1 VFGGALDKATG
12 FLDQRLVLTS
22 VLPSVAF
29 WSAGL
34 ALVGSQVGWTQ
45 AQHWWTHLNNGT
57 NVLVSVVAVALLVLF
72 ALLLSAHEGAL
83 ISLYEGYWGRGLV
96 TGWLARRAAARHRW
110 RVKRITGKIAQL
122 DEAIN
127 ALPAEIAQIDR
138 DIAGLRPR
146 GRPLAAGDR
155 LLARQLAKEVARKRR
170 QERTFP
176 QQADALTGFQY
187 RNYPRDPARALP
199 TRLGN
204 ILKAAEEYPAYEG
217 RYGLDAVFFWPRLF
231 AVVPDST
238 RSDLSDARATFVLLL
253 NVCTLALLFS
263 AGAFAALIFAVIHPA
278 DVFWASAGGA
288 LVLAYLMY
296 RSALGP
302 AQAYGEL
309 VRSAFDLY
317 RGDLLD
323 QLKLSEP
330 ASFDQERTLWGNL
343 GQMMYRGD
351 ASDPEILDAARS
363 AAPPAPP
370 PAPGGP

>member
-34 ALVGSQVGWTQ
+34 ALAGSQVGWAK
-45 AQHWWTHLNNGT
+45 AQHWWTHLNSGT

-83 ISLYEGYWGRGLV
+83 ISLYEGYWGRGPV
-96 TGWLARRAAARHRW
+96 TGWLAARAAGRHRRRAE
-110 RVKRITGKIAQL
+110 RITRKIARL
-122 DEAIN
+122 DERIN
-127 ALPAEIAQIDR
+127 ALPAEIAQLDH
-138 DIAGLRPR
+138 DLAGLRPL
-146 GRPLAAGDR
+146 GRPPAAADR
-155 LLARQLAKEVARKRR
+155 LLARQLAREVAGQRR
-170 QERTFP
+170 QARTFP

-204 ILKAAEEYPAYEG
+204 ILKAAEDYPAYEG
-217 RYGLDAVFFWPRLF
+217 RYGLDAVFFWPRLI

-263 AGAFAALIFAVIHPA
+263 AGAFAALIFAVIRPA
-278 DVFWASAGGA
+278 DVFWASAAGA

-317 RGDLLD
+317 RGDLLA

-330 ASFDQERTLWGNL
+330 ASFEQERTLWDNL

-351 ASDPEILDAARS
+351 ASDPDVLDAARTS
-363 AAPPAPP
+363 APAAPP

>member
-1 VFGGALDKATG
+1 MFGGALDKATG

-29 WSAGL
+29 WSAAL
-34 ALVGSQVGWTQ
+34 ALVGSQVGWAH
-45 AQHWWTHLNNGT
+45 AQHWWTHLNSGT
-57 NVLVSVVAVALLVLF
+57 NVLVSIVAVALLVLF

-83 ISLYEGYWGRGLV
+83 ISLYEGYWGRGRV
-96 TGWLARRAAARHRW
+96 AGWLARRAAGRHRR
-110 RVKRITGKIAQL
+110 RVQRITRKIGQL
-122 DEAIN
+122 DERIN

-138 DIAGLRPR
+138 DVAGLRPG
-146 GRPLAAGDR
+146 GRPPAAADR
-155 LLARQLAKEVARKRR
+155 LLVRQLAKEVAGKRR

-187 RNYPRDPARALP
+187 RNYPRDPGHALP

-217 RYGLDAVFFWPRLF
+217 RYGLDAVFFWPRLI

-238 RSDLSDARATFVLLL
+238 RANLSDARATFVLLL

-263 AGAFAALIFAVIHPA
+263 AGALVALACAVIHPA
-278 DVFWASAGGA
+278 AVFWASAAGA

-309 VRSAFDLY
+309 VRSTFDLY
-317 RGDLLD
+317 RGDLLK
-323 QLKLSEP
+323 QLQLSEP
-330 ASFDQERTLWGNL
+330 ASFAQERTLWDNL

-351 ASDPEILDAARS
+351 ASDPDILDAARTS
-363 AAPPAPP
+363 ALP
-370 PAPGGP
+370 PAPGGT

>member
-34 ALVGSQVGWTQ
+34 ALAGSQVGWTQ
-45 AQHWWTHLNNGT
+45 AQHWWTHLSSGT
-57 NVLVSVVAVALLVLF
+57 NVLISVVAVALLVLF
-72 ALLLSAHEGAL
+72 ALLLSAHESAL
-83 ISLYEGYWGRGLV
+83 ISLYEGYWGRGRV
-96 TGWLARRAAARHRW
+96 AGWLAGRAAGRHRRRAE
-110 RVKRITGKIAQL
+110 RIVSKIAQL
-122 DEAIN
+122 DEQIN
-127 ALPAEIAQIDR
+127 TLPAQIAQLDR
-138 DIAGLRPR
+138 DVAGLRPR
-146 GRPLAAGDR
+146 GRPLAAADR
-155 LLARQLAKEVARKRR
+155 LLARQLTKEVARKRR
-170 QERTFP
+170 QARSFP
-176 QQADALTGFQY
+176 GQADALTGFQY
-187 RNYPRDPARALP
+187 RNYPKDPGRALP

-217 RYGLDAVFFWPRLF
+217 RYGLDAVFFWPRLI

-253 NVCTLALLFS
+253 NVCTLALVFS

-278 DVFWASAGGA
+278 AVFWASAAGA

-330 ASFDQERTLWGNL
+330 ASFAAERTLWDNL

-351 ASDPEILDAARS
+351 ASDPDVLDAARAS
-363 AAPPAPP
+363 APPGPP
-370 PAPGGP
+370 PAPGGT